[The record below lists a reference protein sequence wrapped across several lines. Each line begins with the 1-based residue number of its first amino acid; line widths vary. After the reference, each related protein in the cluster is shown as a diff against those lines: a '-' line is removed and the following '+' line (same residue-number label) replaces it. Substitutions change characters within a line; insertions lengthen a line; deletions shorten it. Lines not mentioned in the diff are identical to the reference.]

1 MIILRHLRAK
11 MPLGKAFDILIQTYQ
26 LWAGTVDPVLEDTSP
41 CPWIPDCWLSRL
53 RRTLHQH
60 HISIQYDTWTFPS
73 IREKDVHIMDA
84 LTDLNFLT
92 EQLHQL
98 NTCRMYL
105 KLNTL
110 AKMTDHTGTLL
121 LPQVTN
127 QTVSLPPQGLDNTS
141 MSLLEWPATHS
152 LSLKC
157 WRFWTCTI
165 QTIFT
170 GSLKGT

>member
-1 MIILRHLRAK
+1 
-11 MPLGKAFDILIQTYQ
+11 
-26 LWAGTVDPVLEDTSP
+26 
-41 CPWIPDCWLSRL
+41 
-53 RRTLHQH
+53 
-60 HISIQYDTWTFPS
+60 
-73 IREKDVHIMDA
+73 
-84 LTDLNFLT
+84 
-92 EQLHQL
+92 LHQL

-141 MSLLEWPATHS
+141 TSLLEWPATHS

-157 WRFWTCTI
+157 WRFWTRTI

-170 GSLKGT
+170 GSKKGTRLQQPLGQWYDNHKQLRFWQWHYAPSGQLLNQRNQNPRAAILVQATRSYLSFSIPIPTNQQFIGDPVTPMDMHQ